1 MCFVIMELFTN
12 LSPNGTTEHFPISRE
27 SKNNTYG
34 NKLVT
39 NFYTDQNLN
48 MYIITLKVF
57 GDYLKV
63 SIGVLW

>member
-1 MCFVIMELFTN
+1 MVDVSLRV
-12 LSPNGTTEHFPISRE
+12 LRLLPSL
-27 SKNNTYG
+27 
-34 NKLVT
+34 KLVT

-57 GDYLKV
+57 SDYLKV